1 MDPDSTRPGRPATA
15 GTGPEA
21 GAGFGEP
28 RRDLES
34 LDVPVPGS
42 EPSGGVGE
50 TRSQGGL
57 LGSVKQ
63 KTTSQLNAQKVR
75 ASSQLDEIAGNVR
88 RSTERLRSQR
98 HDVVAAALERGV
110 DQLERFS
117 AQLRDRDV
125 DELLSDLERFGRRR
139 PALFIGSSFVAGLL
153 LARFAKAS
161 GDDSSRSD
169 RDRPGGGRMS
179 GSFNRPGPGDA
190 VGRESQ

>member
-1 MDPDSTRPGRPATA
+1 MDPDSTRPGRPAA
-15 GTGPEA
+15 GGTGPAA
-21 GAGFGEP
+21 GAGFGAP
-28 RRDLES
+28 RRDLGS
-34 LDVPVPGS
+34 PDAAIPGT
-42 EPSGGVGE
+42 EPSGGAGE

-75 ASSQLDEIAGNVR
+75 ATDQLDEIASNVR

-98 HDVVAAALERGV
+98 HDVVASALERGV
-110 DQLERFS
+110 DQLERLS
-117 AQLRDRDV
+117 AQLRDHDV

-139 PALFIGSSFVAGLL
+139 PALFIGSSFVAGLM

-161 GDDSSRSD
+161 SDDSSRGG
-169 RDRPGGGRMS
+169 RHRPGGSRMS
-179 GSFNRPGPGDA
+179 GSFNRPGPADA